1 MIVPKLRFS
10 EFKDDWYE
18 VRIGDITECIVP
30 GRNKPKK
37 FNGDIPWVTIPDLK
51 DKVFVSKSSSNL
63 QISEAEAKNIGS
75 KIVPENSILMSCV
88 GDLGIFSINKVPLV
102 INQQLHAFLLDHSKY
117 SEYFLMYALQTKSK
131 YISSI
136 ATKTALPY
144 LNKDNC
150 NSIPIR
156 ITSYNEQTK
165 IAEFLSAVDDK
176 ISQLSRQL
184 ELLNQYKKGVMQKI
198 FSQEIR
204 FKNDNGE
211 DFAEW
216 DEKTLLEIANF
227 RRGSFPQPYGLPQW
241 LDKNGEPF
249 VQVYDVDDNMSL
261 KETTKI
267 KISKLAQEQSVF
279 APKGTLIITIQGS
292 IGRIA
297 KMQYDAYVDRT
308 LLIFQEYKCP
318 INIDFFKY
326 SLYLLFN
333 LEKERADGGVIKTI
347 TKETLSKFVIS
358 VPELQE
364 QEKIAEF
371 LGAIDKRINHTTD
384 ELTQTKTW
392 KKGLLQQMFV

>member
-75 KIVPENSILMSCV
+75 KIVPEDSILMSCV

-333 LEKERADGGVIKTI
+333 
-347 TKETLSKFVIS
+347 
-358 VPELQE
+358 
-364 QEKIAEF
+364 
-371 LGAIDKRINHTTD
+371 
-384 ELTQTKTW
+384 
-392 KKGLLQQMFV
+392 